1 VVGVL
6 GELVAIPV
14 VLGLRQ
20 EHAQTLHRLMEDP
33 SVPEAQVKVVTHN
46 HVQWKVFGVLGDL
59 VANLVDLEYRQ
70 EHA

>member
-1 VVGVL
+1 MGVEIVTLKHVLLWWTVVGVL

-33 SVPEAQVKVVTHN
+33 SVPEAQVEVVTLN
-46 HVQWKVFGVLGDL
+46 HVQVLW
-59 VANLVDLEYRQ
+59 R
-70 EHA
+70 